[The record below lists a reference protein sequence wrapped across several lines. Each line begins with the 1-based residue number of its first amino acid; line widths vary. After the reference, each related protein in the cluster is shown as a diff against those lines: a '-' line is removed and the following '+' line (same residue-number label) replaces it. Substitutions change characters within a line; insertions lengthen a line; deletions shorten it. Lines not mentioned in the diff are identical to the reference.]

1 MQSMKYI
8 WLNDT
13 GELPDLAQFSP
24 FKVLLSID
32 KDIND
37 IRQREISYWLV
48 NNGAMHVTIRGEHC
62 IEWKD
67 SIRQANLDVVS
78 LDDMQPEQFVMITTH
93 PYENLRS
100 VFKQLNKHA
109 RHTHVDLNFT
119 VIVHLSEQSSEA
131 EYLSIFSRLS

>member
-8 WLNDT
+8 WLNDMS
-13 GELPDLAQFSP
+13 ELPDIGQFSP
-24 FKVLLSID
+24 FKVLLSVD
-32 KDIND
+32 EAVSEMR
-37 IRQREISYWLV
+37 RQEISGWLV
-48 NNGAMHVTIRGEHC
+48 NMGAMHVTIRGEDC

-67 SIRQANLDVVS
+67 AIRQANLALVS

-100 VFKQLNKHA
+100 VFKQISKHA

-119 VIVHLSEQSSEA
+119 VIAHLAEQDSET
-131 EYLSIFSRLS
+131 EYLSIFSRL